1 MTKPTGTIMGLAFAL
16 TIPTASAI
24 PAPACPEVE
33 SARAMLSRAAAA
45 QNDRELQAPRGQP
58 ETKAP
63 RNQDTQAPRE
73 QGQDAQAPRKQDTQ
87 APRGG
92 TAPAAPGTQDTV
104 PPQMKRAALLV
115 KEADTACQAGNTAEA
130 AQKAKDAMALM
141 QQ

>member
-33 SARAMLSRAAAA
+33 SARAMLSKAAAT
-45 QNDRELQAPRGQP
+45 QNDREL
-58 ETKAP
+58 KAP
-63 RNQDTQAPRE
+63 S
-73 QGQDAQAPRKQDTQ
+73 
-87 APRGG
+87 GG
-92 TAPAAPGTQDTV
+92 NTPSAPGTQDTV
-104 PPQMKRAALLV
+104 PPQMKRAAMLV

-130 AQKAKDAMALM
+130 AQKAKDAMTLM

>member
-24 PAPACPEVE
+24 PAPACPEVD
-33 SARAMLSRAAAA
+33 SARAMLSKAAAT
-45 QNDRELQAPRGQP
+45 QNDREL
-58 ETKAP
+58 KAP
-63 RNQDTQAPRE
+63 S
-73 QGQDAQAPRKQDTQ
+73 
-87 APRGG
+87 GG
-92 TAPAAPGTQDTV
+92 NTPSAPGTQDTV

>member
-1 MTKPTGTIMGLAFAL
+1 MTKTTGTIMGQALAW

-24 PAPACPEVE
+24 PAPPCPEVE

-73 QGQDAQAPRKQDTQ
+73 QSQAVQAPRNQDIQ

-92 TAPAAPGTQDTV
+92 NTLSASDTV
-104 PPQMKRAALLV
+104 PPQMKRAATLV

-130 AQKAKDAMALM
+130 SEKAKAAMALM

>member
-24 PAPACPEVE
+24 PAAACPEVE
-33 SARAMLSRAAAA
+33 SARAMLSKAAAT
-45 QNDRELQAPRGQP
+45 QNDREL
-58 ETKAP
+58 KAP
-63 RNQDTQAPRE
+63 S
-73 QGQDAQAPRKQDTQ
+73 
-87 APRGG
+87 GG
-92 TAPAAPGTQDTV
+92 NTPSTPGTQDTV
-104 PPQMKRAALLV
+104 PPQMKRAAMLV

>member
-24 PAPACPEVE
+24 AAPACPEVD
-33 SARAMLSRAAAA
+33 SARAMLSKAAAT
-45 QNDRELQAPRGQP
+45 QNDREL
-58 ETKAP
+58 KAP
-63 RNQDTQAPRE
+63 SGGNTPSAP
-73 QGQDAQAPRKQDTQ
+73 
-87 APRGG
+87 
-92 TAPAAPGTQDTV
+92 PGTQDTV
-104 PPQMKRAALLV
+104 PPQMKRAAMLV